1 MSYSDVYQSVPS
13 REGTSAR
20 QEGNSSSSSA
30 GGSVSLFPRL
40 ALQTK
45 FGNKPRATGPQ
56 INPNDI
62 LYPQVLAGE
71 RLFFWTSAPAMERRL
86 MLVQSTP
93 PNLLIKYDNAI
104 AAQWST
110 ETKIGYGSG
119 IKKWISFCDKYDVPP
134 DSRLP
139 ASRQWLLLFMSS
151 QRGDIGSSNFS
162 TIMSGIRAW
171 HVAQDVPWHG
181 DPKID
186 DLVKGFRH
194 AVAVAAPASTT
205 RAPRPPVTVQH
216 LITLRN
222 GLDVCNDSRD
232 AAVYAV
238 ACCAFWG
245 VARLGEL
252 TVKSLKE
259 KQEDQD
265 KRVKRSPLPTFVVDE
280 RGVTC
285 GADFHVPWTK
295 MTKHVG
301 ATIVLSP
308 ITDSDALS
316 TNPVEALLNH
326 LHLNSTIPDTAHLF
340 AYRDGTSSQVLPML
354 KRVFTARCKQVW
366 KDAGCADV
374 SGHSFRIGG
383 CTELLLRGVSHEWV
397 KIAGRWKSDAWQVYI
412 RGTPV
417 LLQNEMRRVS
427 AALSREHLVPPA
439 SSVPPELSPPSVSD
453 PMSSFFSSPL
463 FSIGL

>member
-1 MSYSDVYQSVPS
+1 MSYSDIHRSVPS
-13 REGTSAR
+13 REGTSAQR
-20 QEGNSSSSSA
+20 EGSSSSSSA
-30 GGSVSLFPRL
+30 GGAVSLFPRL

-86 MLVQSTP
+86 KLVQSTP

-110 ETKIGYGSG
+110 ETKTGYGSG
-119 IKKWISFCDKYDVPP
+119 IKKWISFCDEYNVPP
-134 DSRLP
+134 ESRLP

-151 QRGDIGSSNFS
+151 HHGGIGSSNFS
-162 TIMSGIRAW
+162 TVMSGIRAW

-181 DPKID
+181 DPKVD
-186 DLVKGFRH
+186 NLVKGFRH

-216 LITLRN
+216 LVALRS
-222 GLDVCNDSRD
+222 GLDVCNNGKD
-232 AAVYAV
+232 AAVFAV

-265 KRVKRSPLPTFVVDE
+265 KRVKRSPLPKFVVDE
-280 RGVTC
+280 KSVAR

-301 ATIVLSP
+301 ATIVLSQV
-308 ITDSDALS
+308 TDDNARS
-316 TNPVEALLNH
+316 TSPVEALLNH
-326 LHLNSTIPDTAHLF
+326 LHLNSTVPDTAHLF
-340 AYRDGTSSQVLPML
+340 AYRDTSSGQILPMV
-354 KRVFTARCKQVW
+354 KKVFTARCKQVW
-366 KDAGCADV
+366 EASGCADV

-427 AALSREHLVPPA
+427 AALSQEHLIPPVSRAPPA
-439 SSVPPELSPPSVSD
+439 LSPLGSD
-453 PMSSFFSSPL
+453 PMLNFLSSSL